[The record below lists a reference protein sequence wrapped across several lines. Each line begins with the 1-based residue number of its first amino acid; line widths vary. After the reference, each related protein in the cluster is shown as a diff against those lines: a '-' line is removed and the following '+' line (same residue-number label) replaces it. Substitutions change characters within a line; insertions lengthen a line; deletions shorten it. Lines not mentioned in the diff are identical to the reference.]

1 MLSTPIV
8 FNPKKKKVDLVGS
21 FSPLTNVYEVMGF
34 IGMRIYY
41 QGFVPQFFN
50 IADPITALT
59 QKYAK
64 FVWASNCEKSLEI
77 IETIEAEL

>member
-1 MLSTPIV
+1 
-8 FNPKKKKVDLVGS
+8 
-21 FSPLTNVYEVMGF
+21 MGF
-34 IGMRIYY
+34 IGMRSYY

-59 QKYAK
+59 QKYAT